1 MKHKTYIAALLA
13 GMLALAGCGGGGSS
27 SDGNDDD
34 SKQTANDCTAEQT
47 FDATT
52 QMCVAKMADATSKL
66 PAGVTKVDLNLPAIG
81 QNLNSAPRN
90 NRAEDKFLVFGK
102 TDEPKT
108 WAEALG
114 ATSRTVYKNL
124 GLGIETEKNRATA
137 TGLAVPISGNAAT
150 IKIGTI
156 GKGPTDVQVSY
167 TIKSIDSND
176 GEISSVVNQSNL
188 FNAGDP
194 STNTPRT
201 HDPSATPIPSE
212 PNKGIGITH
221 KGIDGYLICGGVG
234 CGVSYSIAPNTNAD
248 DATRNVNVQL
258 TGDWYFVAD
267 KMQRGQEWVSNP
279 KSSGYVVRGGGGS
292 YYAEW
297 GYWLSGSGSDR
308 TLQRYWSSG
317 GGIPVLDSYVTA
329 TVNTDI
335 DPTNDLANDGNTAT
349 YNGKAFGVSSTKDAD
364 GEQTGVGSFEAT
376 ASLTATFGASPK
388 LKGTIDSFT
397 GDAVGTWSLE
407 LTEASL
413 EASLEANGSTNGGKD
428 AKSTGVWSAEVY
440 GETGKRP
447 AGVVGGFTGHFSDGD
462 ASGVFHATPGS

>member
-13 GMLALAGCGGGGSS
+13 GMLALAGCGGGGSGTGTG
-27 SDGNDDD
+27 DGDGD
-34 SKQTANDCTAEQT
+34 KQTASDCTAEQT
-47 FDATT
+47 FNETT
-52 QMCVAKMADATSKL
+52 KMCENKPVAPTSKL

-124 GLGIETEKNRATA
+124 GLGIGGPAENRATA
-137 TGLAVPISGNAAT
+137 TGPAVRISGNAARIKLGT
-150 IKIGTI
+150 VTNTKIEAGTPTPSENIKIASDSTTDIVITI
-156 GKGPTDVQVSY
+156 GSVGTDNTKDERTVSV
-167 TIKSIDSND
+167 DVP
-176 GEISSVVNQSNL
+176 E
-188 FNAGDP
+188 
-194 STNTPRT
+194 
-201 HDPSATPIPSE
+201 E
-212 PNKGIGITH
+212 PNTGITILH
-221 KGIDGYLICGGVG
+221 KGIPGKLICGSTG
-234 CGVSYSIAPNTNAD
+234 CGVSYSIDKTNPTAD
-248 DATRNVNVQL
+248 NKLNVYGTF

-267 KMQRGQEWVSNP
+267 AAEQGKEWVSNP
-279 KSSGYVVRGGGGS
+279 KGGYRNRTQS
-292 YYAEW
+292 AYAEW

-308 TLQRYWSSG
+308 TLQRYWKSG
-317 GGIPVLDSYVTA
+317 GADANDLVLESYVEFNKGKTSGR
-329 TVNTDI
+329 
-335 DPTNDLANDGNTAT
+335 LAADGNTAT
-349 YNGKAFGVSSTKDAD
+349 YNGTAFGVSSTKDAD

-376 ASLTATFGASPK
+376 ASLTATFGVSPK
-388 LKGTIDSFT
+388 LKGTIDRFT

-407 LTEASL
+407 LTEAGIKG
-413 EASLEANGSTNGGKD
+413 LEANGSTNGGKD

-440 GETGKRP
+440 GEMDKRP